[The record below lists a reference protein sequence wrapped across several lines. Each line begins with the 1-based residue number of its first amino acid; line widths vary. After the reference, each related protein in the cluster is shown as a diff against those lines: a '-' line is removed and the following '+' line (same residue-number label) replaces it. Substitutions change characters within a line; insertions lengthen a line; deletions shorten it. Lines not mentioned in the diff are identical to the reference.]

1 MGQKRRT
8 FSAKQK
14 SQIALEAIKER
25 MNSSEIA
32 KKHMVH
38 PNQVSKWKSTVLTG
52 MEDLFIDKRKSEH
65 LQKEQE
71 ELTDKLYRQVGKLQM
86 ELEWLKKKVG
96 NM

>member
-14 SQIALEAIKER
+14 SKIALDAIKER
-25 MNSSEIA
+25 MTASEIA
-32 KKHMVH
+32 KKYLIH
-38 PNQVSKWKSTVLTG
+38 PNQVSKWKSTALDG
-52 MEDLFIDKRKSEH
+52 LEDLFLDKRKSAIEK
-65 LQKEQE
+65 QAQE

-96 NM
+96 NL